1 LSRKH
6 IGPTEEE
13 FLQRIRSQMLTP
25 DSSWE
30 LRRLLYELEENMARY
45 PHSPEAR
52 MLTDRINLG
61 MRQAERIEAPV
72 EAAPPMA
79 APKAAQSLLW
89 SDGEKGRRKRT
100 TRKRREKGHPLC
112 SEKKRRKRTP
122 TLLDGEK
129 EDGEKGHPL
138 CWRKEEKKD
147 THFGEKG
154 KRKEKRCKRKRTP
167 TLLEKKDT
175 HFAEKKC

>member
-1 LSRKH
+1 
-6 IGPTEEE
+6 
-13 FLQRIRSQMLTP
+13 MLTP

-129 EDGEKGHPL
+129 EDGEKER
-138 CWRKEEKKD
+138 RKRTPE
-147 THFGEKG
+147 
-154 KRKEKRCKRKRTP
+154 RRKRTP
-167 TLLEKKDT
+167 TLLEKRGEKGHPLWRKRKKKGKRGKRT
-175 HFAEKKC
+175 PTLLPTLLHFAVLWRKRTPTLLC

>member
-1 LSRKH
+1 
-6 IGPTEEE
+6 
-13 FLQRIRSQMLTP
+13 MLTP

-89 SDGEKGRRKRT
+89 SDGEKGRRKRRKK
-100 TRKRREKGHPLC
+100 RKRTPTLLGKKRKRTPTLLGEKGHPLC
-112 SEKKRRKRTP
+112 LTEKKKTEKKDTHFAGEKRRKRTP
-122 TLLDGEK
+122 TLEKKEK
-129 EDGEKGHPL
+129 ERKKDAREKGHPL
-138 CWRKEEKKD
+138 C
-147 THFGEKG
+147 
-154 KRKEKRCKRKRTP
+154 
-167 TLLEKKDT
+167 
-175 HFAEKKC
+175 